1 MTRKKNTGGSRAV
14 AKHQPP
20 ALPGARRMNGGDL
33 PVQVDAVYHVR
44 DVHPSNDG
52 PWSREADKIAWTDQ
66 MSGYAC
72 IIRRSAQ
79 GGHLG
84 GYVAV
89 PPTHP
94 LYGMQ
99 PYAFAGLGIGVH
111 GGISYADECQRR
123 EHETRSICHVAVEP
137 PRADRDPLYSNAAAE
152 RGDDA
157 WWFGFECDQPGDVM
171 PVFGYR
177 NGRNGTLEGVNER
190 TYKTEQFV
198 YEECVRLATQLKA
211 VEEGRDA
218 READPGSQTTYYD
231 PREIGR

>member
-1 MTRKKNTGGSRAV
+1 MTRKKNTGSRAL

-20 ALPGARRMNGGDL
+20 ALPVAHRMNGGDL

-44 DVHPSNDG
+44 DIHPSSDG

-66 MSGYAC
+66 MSGYPC

-94 LYGMQ
+94 LYGME

-111 GGISYADECQRR
+111 GGISYADECQRW
-123 EHETRSICHVAVEP
+123 EDE
-137 PRADRDPLYSNAAAE
+137 DR
-152 RGDDA
+152 
-157 WWFGFECDQPGDVM
+157 
-171 PVFGYR
+171 
-177 NGRNGTLEGVNER
+177 
-190 TYKTEQFV
+190 
-198 YEECVRLATQLKA
+198 
-211 VEEGRDA
+211 
-218 READPGSQTTYYD
+218 
-231 PREIGR
+231 

>member
-1 MTRKKNTGGSRAV
+1 MTKKKTITNSRAL
-14 AKHQPP
+14 AKNQPP
-20 ALPGARRMNGGDL
+20 ALPVARRMNGGDL

-44 DVHPSNDG
+44 DIHPSNDG

-111 GGISYADECQRR
+111 GGISYAHECQRW
-123 EHETRSICHVAVEP
+123 EDENRSICHVGVEL
-137 PRADRDPLYSNAAAE
+137 PRANHELLYANAAAQ

-157 WWFGFECDQPGDVM
+157 WWLGFECDQPGDVM
-171 PVFGYR
+171 PVPGYR
-177 NGRNGTLEGVNER
+177 NARNGTLEGVNER

-198 YEECVRLATQLKA
+198 YEECVRLAVQLKA

-218 READPGSQTTYYD
+218 READPGSRETHYD
-231 PREIGR
+231 PRRIGR